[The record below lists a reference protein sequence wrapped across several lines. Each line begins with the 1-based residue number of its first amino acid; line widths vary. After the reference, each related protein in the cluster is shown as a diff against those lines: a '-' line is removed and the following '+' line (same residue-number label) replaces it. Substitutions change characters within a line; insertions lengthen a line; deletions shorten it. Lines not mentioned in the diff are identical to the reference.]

1 VSIIYVA
8 KSKTLQEW
16 GSDVGISK
24 SIYKVGLFD
33 GKAADAIADLNA
45 RSYLGQTD
53 WALVS
58 KQDTELTDE
67 AAMIEKMA
75 QRGNRVDPT
84 YYPKIKGDR
93 GIFKVNLQNVEAQ
106 LVVRNAMAG
115 ADQVKVP
122 KLKPSDIGD
131 YLIEAALR

>member
-1 VSIIYVA
+1 MPVVYVA
-8 KSKTLQEW
+8 KSKALQEW

-33 GKAADAIADLNA
+33 GKAADAIDDLNA

-58 KQDTELTDE
+58 KQDTELADE
-67 AAMIEKMA
+67 ADMLEKMA
-75 QRGNRVDPT
+75 QRASRVDPT

-93 GIFKVNLQNVEAQ
+93 GIFKVNVHNVEAQ
-106 LVVRNAMAG
+106 LVVKNAMAG

-122 KLKPSDIGD
+122 KLKPADIGN
-131 YLIEAALR
+131 YLINAALG